1 MRSRAQI
8 SFLLHGWHSAC
19 ALVCC
24 SVAWLASLG
33 AIVGG
38 MILYATDGV
47 NPLELFRYFT
57 TIANTI
63 TVIGSGLLFPFTVE
77 GFRRKHFSCPRWAT
91 MFFYSGTV
99 CSTLTMLVATL
110 VISRFDPVMAF
121 GGYNLYLH
129 VVCPLLTIV
138 TFFLIESNSRYTTR
152 DAALCI
158 TPVVIYAVVY
168 LVEVVHVGSERGGW
182 EDMYQVGTLLPPAA
196 ALALVTALAFGI
208 AQLIRLAYG
217 RVSDYRA
224 ARFERNQLKGDLT
237 GVEVRLAVLEL
248 GEMNGRLEDENF
260 VVLPLKGL
268 SAVAERYS
276 IRREKVV
283 EVYARALIDTM
294 DERRRAA
301 TTHDG
306 DANSRTRGSMP

>member
-1 MRSRAQI
+1 MSSPMNRSYLLRA
-8 SFLLHGWHSAC
+8 WPSAC
-19 ALVCC
+19 ALICC
-24 SVAWLASLG
+24 IVAVIASVG

-38 MILYATDGV
+38 MILYAVDGV
-47 NPLELFRYFT
+47 HPHELFRYFT
-57 TIANTI
+57 TIANAI
-63 TVIGSGLLFPFTVE
+63 TASGAGMLFPFAVE
-77 GFRRKHFSCPRWAT
+77 GCRRKSFSCPRWVT
-91 MFFYSGTV
+91 MLFYSGTI
-99 CSTLTMLVATL
+99 CSTLTMLVAVL
-110 VISRFDPVMAF
+110 FIARFDPDMAF

-129 VVCPLLTIV
+129 VLCPLLTIA

-237 GVEVRLAVLEL
+237 EVEVRLAVLEL

-276 IRREKVV
+276 IRREELV

-294 DERRRAA
+294 DGRRRAA
-301 TTHDG
+301 TTRDG
-306 DANSRTRGSMP
+306 DANGRPRGSMP